1 MVRTPHVSLV
11 RFGEKQTHNSKVTL
25 FRHLHMFI
33 IIVTC
38 RTLVFFLGLGG
49 DSGEEEPEARVAKV
63 RVHAAPPP
71 PGELALGPGGAAA
84 VQPPHPVQRRAAA
97 VAETGPITPVLSHY
111 FIITII
117 KISTEILHR
126 SLDFSSQLSRGV
138 VAATASSRMTLYLV
152 VSSAYSPKAAPLSQL

>member
-1 MVRTPHVSLV
+1 
-11 RFGEKQTHNSKVTL
+11 
-25 FRHLHMFI
+25 MFI

-38 RTLVFFLGLGG
+38 RILVFCLGLGG

-84 VQPPHPVQRRAAA
+84 VQPPHLVQRRAAA
-97 VAETGPITPVLSHY
+97 VAETGPITPALSHY
-111 FIITII
+111 FTII

-138 VAATASSRMTLYLV
+138 VAATASSRVTLYLV
-152 VSSAYSPKAAPLSQL
+152 VSSACSPNAAPLSQF